1 MIGEADAVRTITLHL
16 VRHGET
22 PGNAERRY
30 QKPDVALSDTG
41 RSQAAAV
48 AETLVESAAGATVI
62 LASDYAR
69 TRETAG
75 IIAARLGLPIVEEP
89 LLRERNFGIARGQL
103 YADFDEETRA
113 SWRSPRVRI
122 EDGESW
128 ADVFVRV
135 EALLARLRESP
146 PADEMVLVTH
156 GGTMSVMLRH
166 LAGEAADA
174 FVLEPLENCAV
185 RTVVVG

>member
-1 MIGEADAVRTITLHL
+1 MTAITLHL

-30 QKPDVALSDTG
+30 QKPEVPLSDLG

-48 AETLVESAAGATVI
+48 AETLVVAAAGATVI

-69 TRETAG
+69 TRETAD

-89 LLRERNFGIARGQL
+89 LLRERNYGVARGRL
-103 YADFDEETRA
+103 YTEFDEETRA

-122 EDGESW
+122 EGGESW

-135 EALLARLRESP
+135 EALLARLRSSP
-146 PADEMVLVTH
+146 PVSPLAREMVLVTH

-166 LAGEAADA
+166 LAGGAVDA
-174 FVLEPLENCAV
+174 FVLEALENCAV
-185 RTVVVG
+185 RTVVL